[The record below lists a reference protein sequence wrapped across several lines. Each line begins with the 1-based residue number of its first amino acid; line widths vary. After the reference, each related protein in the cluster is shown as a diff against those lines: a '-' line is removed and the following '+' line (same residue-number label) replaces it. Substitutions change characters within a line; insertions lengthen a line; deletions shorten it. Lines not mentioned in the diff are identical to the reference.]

1 MDSCSLLDL
10 YPIIF
15 KGNEFVMSL
24 SSSSS
29 VRIANMKTTQ
39 TTLFTL
45 FILLP
50 LISSLLLVDGY
61 IIGLQPTK
69 KTNKDRSFE
78 DLSEFT
84 IKDNIGK
91 RVMQER
97 HYQQIERNICLSARE
112 LDCERELQDQ

>member
-15 KGNEFVMSL
+15 KGSEFVMSL
-24 SSSSS
+24 SSSS

-45 FILLP
+45 FILVL

-61 IIGLQPTK
+61 MPGNIRK
-69 KTNKDRSFE
+69 KVIVRALIHK
-78 DLSEFT
+78 L
-84 IKDNIGK
+84 
-91 RVMQER
+91 V
-97 HYQQIERNICLSARE
+97 L
-112 LDCERELQDQ
+112 